1 MPPPVTPSSSKDAPH
16 PDASVDLNA
25 SERIHFLIEWLRS
38 KEQLT
43 TPLAADAF
51 GVSRRTIARD
61 LAYLRDVLALDVTFD
76 AEQNSYVL
84 AEEHTALP
92 FLAFPSLAPVLLNSQ
107 LGPDA
112 AEPEPGRT
120 PVSVRFSALAVQA
133 YLARG
138 GSVPDGAT
146 NEDGSLEARFFPP
159 NLDEFM
165 CYVLSRGHAIEI
177 LGPPDF
183 RRRVHMEIRRML
195 TLYQREPPG
204 NA

>member
-1 MPPPVTPSSSKDAPH
+1 MPSPATPSSLKDA
-16 PDASVDLNA
+16 SRSGGSTDLSA
-25 SERIHFLIEWLRS
+25 SERMHLLIEWLRS
-38 KEQLT
+38 GRQLT

-76 AEQNSYVL
+76 AEQHSYVL

-92 FLAFPSLAPVLLNSQ
+92 FLAFPSLAPVLLNSRLASDVQ
-107 LGPDA
+107 
-112 AEPEPGRT
+112 EPGRT
-120 PVSVRFSALAVQA
+120 TISVRFSARAIQA

-138 GSVPDGAT
+138 GGIPDGAA
-146 NEDGSLEARFFPP
+146 NRDGTLDVHFFPP

-165 CYVLSRGHAIEI
+165 CYVLSRGHDIEI

-195 TLYQREPPG
+195 ALYQQEPSP